1 MGRVFGCLHVLTQIH
16 THTQASDLDLD
27 TQTPVQKKKKKTH
40 NKRQLDLPA
49 LLFIYTFICTFFLN
63 IFLWCFCSFCFCC
76 CCCCCCWLFT
86 SVEHF
91 LRLVVVVITVVRL
104 CFFFSFSFTFSLEHC
119 LPAEFT
125 SYFYW
130 LWTTNISHSLNLLL
144 LSYVIF
150 VDVVVLAVVHWQQLC
165 NDQVALPEY
174 LPWALHA
181 LCVCVLC
188 SQGDPKLSLTLRAL
202 QERFGYFCWCQ
213 SKSMWND
220 SNLDNWICLWTWA
233 VASIILLYLIWLSL
247 IVPCDR

>member
-63 IFLWCFCSFCFCC
+63 IFFWCFCSFCFCC

-104 CFFFSFSFTFSLEHC
+104 CFFFLFLLLFLWNIVCRRSLHHTSTDFGQQTFPTL
-119 LPAEFT
+119 F
-125 SYFYW
+125 
-130 LWTTNISHSLNLLL
+130 LNLLL

-150 VDVVVLAVVHWQQLC
+150 VDVVVLAVCSLAAIMQWSGSTSRIFTMSSTRPLC
-165 NDQVALPEY
+165 
-174 LPWALHA
+174 
-181 LCVCVLC
+181 LCAMF
-188 SQGDPKLSLTLRAL
+188 SRWSKIKFDFESITRAI
-202 QERFGYFCWCQ
+202 R
-213 SKSMWND
+213 
-220 SNLDNWICLWTWA
+220 
-233 VASIILLYLIWLSL
+233 LLLLMPIE
-247 IVPCDR
+247 IHVKR